1 MNSNTLEIG
10 LAETAILQAGV
21 KKLSQDGLK
30 PSDRMICEQ
39 LMYKLE
45 LAFSGLKIR
54 VDIEGKK

>member
-21 KKLSQDGLK
+21 KKLLQDGLK
-30 PSDRMICEQ
+30 PSDKMIGEQ
-39 LMYKLE
+39 LLYKLE
-45 LAFSGLKIR
+45 LTFSGLKIR

>member
-1 MNSNTLEIG
+1 MITESPNARSK
-10 LAETAILQAGV
+10 TAILQAGV
-21 KKLSQDGLK
+21 KKLLQDGLK